1 VAENWEVRGLMV
13 QIEDNLRK
21 LSAREETLLRL
32 LFGIGEPT
40 HSRDE
45 VERRLGMSSGWLRQ
59 IERRALRNLRSAA
72 LAERTTA
79 TDSTRRKQ
87 KNIRRG
93 GEPRTNPL

>member
-1 VAENWEVRGLMV
+1 MAENWEVRGLMV

-59 IERRALRNLRSAA
+59 IERRALRNLRSASI
-72 LAERTTA
+72 RDDTA
-79 TDSTRRKQ
+79 TEVGVRPHKSAT
-87 KNIRRG
+87 
-93 GEPRTNPL
+93 